1 MYCWS
6 CGKEIPGGKKA
17 CAGCGALP
25 ANALALPRPP
35 ARGSAVADPP
45 DRRRSP
51 LPSAQPGARGRDG
64 GVRMCPSC
72 GYLGDGV
79 PYFRRAAA
87 AARLIAV
94 GFMTFGIGAHY
105 LWQMKRNL
113 LACPSCGASW
123 QRARTVQGIRVSSP
137 ETEWDLRLPPLARG
151 SFGLPRGGL
160 VRRTLGLVVV
170 LLSLGCLA
178 IGIGEAS
185 VQVVVFGVLLG
196 LLGGW
201 SFASGWQA
209 LQLRRVRL
217 LKSLQAR
224 TLRVAE
230 VRGGRVTATELAS
243 DLDLSLPAAERVLL
257 SMEDGVRVR
266 SEFTGVGILVF
277 EFPEILLR
285 SFSEGEAYPDNEWM
299 EE

>member
-6 CGKEIPGGKKA
+6 CGKEMPEGQKA
-17 CAGCGALP
+17 CAGCGAPP
-25 ANALALPRPP
+25 ANVLAYPHAPP
-35 ARGSAVADPP
+35 PGPAVADPP
-45 DRRRSP
+45 VRRRSP
-51 LPSAQPGARGRDG
+51 LTGPRPGAPDRSG

-94 GFMTFGIGAHY
+94 GFITFGIGAHY
-105 LWQMKRNL
+105 LWKMRRDL

-123 QRARTVQGIRVSSP
+123 ERARSVQGIPVISP
-137 ETEWDLRLPPLARG
+137 GTEWDLRLPPLARG

-160 VRRTLGLVVV
+160 VRRTLGVVAA
-170 LLSLGCLA
+170 LLSLGFLA
-178 IGIGEAS
+178 IGISEAS
-185 VQVVVFGVLLG
+185 VQVAAFGVLVALM
-196 LLGGW
+196 GGW

-209 LQLRRVRL
+209 LQLRRARL
-217 LKSLQAR
+217 LRSLQASA
-224 TLRVAE
+224 LRVAE

-243 DLDLSLPAAERVLL
+243 DLDLSLPAAERVLF

-266 SEFTGVGILVF
+266 SDFTDMGILVF

-285 SFSEGEAYPDNEWM
+285 SFSEGEAFPDIERM